1 MRAITCYHCPS
12 RPRQLIFPMS
22 WMGVRDMLPPACIAR
37 RYGAAENV
45 AGCSC
50 RAMGE
55 AINAR
60 MRGRAGQSGRRD
72 LWPGATGKQRQRS
85 NNVKSSADV
94 CGRCDSITGM
104 MGIGFRRRS
113 HYAPR
118 RTGTPPRTARWRREY
133 MVSGLAR
140 VTALFLML
148 GAPALAQPCNPVID
162 GTYCAEN
169 MSRQGVSRSR
179 PTFAPVES
187 IGSDILVGQ
196 DSDPA
201 TFGAITFRGNGTR
214 CIGLLR
220 RGACS

>member
-1 MRAITCYHCPS
+1 MVRQRMSRVAHAARWAKPS
-12 RPRQLIFPMS
+12 TQGREDA
-22 WMGVRDMLPPACIAR
+22 RDNQDV
-37 RYGAAENV
+37 G
-45 AGCSC
+45 
-50 RAMGE
+50 
-55 AINAR
+55 
-60 MRGRAGQSGRRD
+60 D
-72 LWPGATGKQRQRS
+72 LWPGATGKHRQRS